1 MISLKGL
8 PDTKYH
14 KQALRAAARVN
25 KLKAKGG
32 LNKVEKEQVK
42 TIAVRED
49 RKGDQVHEVLG
60 VSPGANATGSTYQ
73 NYNFPGIPSAMASLI
88 KIVPDIAQGTNREQR
103 LGSKIQLTQVNAKFY
118 FHIPPSTSS
127 TAANSSFTCRLLILS
142 PRLINKYSTL
152 QSNWAAGEML
162 NRQYLRDGEDVK
174 SFYGD
179 LNSIRYKINSSMFVT
194 HADKTFT
201 LNRGQLMG
209 DTTTGAAQMPDS
221 IRHFNINLKVKTKQ
235 LRYSGDT
242 AVAAENEAYFGLLLL
257 APNNGA
263 ATDDTPS
270 AVWGNCFTCTRWRNL
285 D

>member
-1 MISLKGL
+1 MPLADSKVEWRRSRKTGKMVAHLK
-8 PDTKYH
+8 P
-14 KQALRAAARVN
+14 
-25 KLKAKGG
+25 KGG

-49 RKGDQVHEVLG
+49 RKGDQVHEALG

-73 NYNFPGIPSAMASLI
+73 NYNFAGIPSAMASLI

-103 LGSKIQLTQVNAKFY
+103 LGSKIQLTNVKMKFY

-127 TAANSSFTCRLLILS
+127 TAANSSFTCRLLVLS
-142 PRLINKYSTL
+142 PRLIQKYSTL
-152 QSNWAAGEML
+152 QSNWAAGENL

-179 LNSIRYKINSSMFVT
+179 LNSIRYPVNTSMFVT
-194 HADKTFT
+194 HHDKTFT

-209 DTTTGAAQMPDS
+209 DTSTGAAVMPDS
-221 IRHFNINLKVKTKQ
+221 IKHFTINLKVKSKS
-235 LRYSGDT
+235 LRYAGDA

-257 APNNGA
+257 APNNGGNTTDA
-263 ATDDTPS
+263 AS
-270 AVWGNCFTCTRWRNL
+270 AVWGNCFTSVRWRNL